1 MTRTFDKKHIGT
13 IFFPLL
19 CLLLSFFILLSDS
32 HFTYSLLEKNE
43 SIQPTKELMNYF
55 IGKGQMPEVFNAE
68 EQSHLQDVKQIIRFT
83 FIALLMTILL
93 LLYSGY
99 NAKAGT
105 IILLCIL
112 AAAVI
117 IPFDALFTKFHQI
130 FFPQGN
136 WTFAVDSTLIT
147 FYPQNF
153 FSTYAL
159 STAIFAVFIALIL
172 IHFKIVSRRG

>member
-1 MTRTFDKKHIGT
+1 MARTFDKKHIGT

-43 SIQPTKELMNYF
+43 SIQPTKELMSYL
-55 IGKGQMPEVFNAE
+55 ISKGQMPEVFNAE
-68 EQSHLQDVKQIIRFT
+68 EQSHLQDVKQLIRFG
-83 FIALLMTILL
+83 FIALLMLL
-93 LLYSGY
+93 LLMLYSGY
-99 NAKAGT
+99 NAKQGT
-105 IILLCIL
+105 IILICIL
-112 AAAVI
+112 AAGVI

-147 FYPQNF
+147 FYPQKF

>member
-1 MTRTFDKKHIGT
+1 MARTFDKKHIGT

-32 HFTYSLLEKNE
+32 HFTYSLLDNE
-43 SIQPTKELMNYF
+43 SVQPTKELMNYF
-55 IGKGQMPEVFNAE
+55 IGKGQVPEVFSTE
-68 EQSHLQDVKQIIRFT
+68 EKSHLQDVKQLIRFV
-83 FIALLMTILL
+83 FIMLLITMLL

-99 NAKAGT
+99 NAKQGT
-105 IILLCIL
+105 IILICIL
-112 AAAVI
+112 VAGLI